1 MQGLFFKDKK
11 LTYFFET
18 YGCQMNQAESSSME
32 QLLISKGWTAAVN
45 AETCDLLIINTCSVR
60 ITAETRVLGRLGHFS
75 GLKKKRRFFVLLI
88 GCMAERLYTEIQ
100 KDFPLIDYVVGMFE
114 RSLLP
119 AIFDEIKARILNDDY
134 MAEFA
139 GGTEKPSSGYYFAP
153 VSHAP
158 GAFQSYV
165 PIMNGCNNFC
175 TYCIVPY
182 VRGREVSRPPEDIL
196 AEIDSLSGKNVREI
210 TLLGQNVNSYNG
222 HLTALDKKT
231 DFPTLL
237 RLIARQA
244 DKTDSIKW
252 IRFMSSHPK
261 DMSDAL
267 IQTIA
272 SEKRVC
278 KLVHLP
284 VQHGSNAVLK
294 RMNRV
299 YTVEHYKERVKRL
312 KETVPGIALSTDLLM
327 GFPGETEDDVKA
339 TLELMQEIEFDAA
352 FMYHYNPREGTKAF
366 NYPYRIEEAVKL
378 ERLGRIIDLQLKIT
392 AKKMKKKLENTVD
405 VLVESCSR
413 NNPDELF
420 GHTETGEMTVI
431 EGTPPKSL
439 IGSFA
444 RVRLKEL
451 KGKTFRAALL

>member
-1 MQGLFFKDKK
+1 
-11 LTYFFET
+11 
-18 YGCQMNQAESSSME
+18 
-32 QLLISKGWTAAVN
+32 
-45 AETCDLLIINTCSVR
+45 
-60 ITAETRVLGRLGHFS
+60 
-75 GLKKKRRFFVLLI
+75 
-88 GCMAERLYTEIQ
+88 
-100 KDFPLIDYVVGMFE
+100 
-114 RSLLP
+114 
-119 AIFDEIKARILNDDY
+119 
-134 MAEFA
+134 
-139 GGTEKPSSGYYFAP
+139 
-153 VSHAP
+153 
-158 GAFQSYV
+158 
-165 PIMNGCNNFC
+165 
-175 TYCIVPY
+175 
-182 VRGREVSRPPEDIL
+182 
-196 AEIDSLSGKNVREI
+196 
-210 TLLGQNVNSYNG
+210 
-222 HLTALDKKT
+222 
-231 DFPTLL
+231 
-237 RLIARQA
+237 
-244 DKTDSIKW
+244 
-252 IRFMSSHPK
+252 
-261 DMSDAL
+261 MSDAL

>member
-1 MQGLFFKDKK
+1 
-11 LTYFFET
+11 
-18 YGCQMNQAESSSME
+18 MNQAESSSME
-32 QLLISKGWTAAVN
+32 QLLISKGWTASAG
-45 AETCDLLIINTCSVR
+45 AEHCDLLIINTCSVR

-75 GLKKKRRFFVLLI
+75 GLKKKRKFFVLLI
-88 GCMAERLYTEIQ
+88 GCMAERLYAEIQ

-114 RSLLP
+114 RDLLP
-119 AIFDEIKARILNDDY
+119 RIFDEIKNRLSDGSY
-134 MAEFA
+134 LTEFTDSA
-139 GGTEKPSSGYYFAP
+139 EKPAAGYYFAP
-153 VSHAP
+153 VSHSP

-182 VRGREVSRPPEDIL
+182 VRGREMSRPVEDIL
-196 AEIDSLSGKNVREI
+196 TEIDFLSAKKVREI

-222 HLTALDKKT
+222 RLGASDRQT
-231 DFPTLL
+231 DFPALL

-267 IQTIA
+267 IEAIA
-272 SEKRVC
+272 REKKVC
-278 KLVHLP
+278 NLVHLP
-284 VQHGSNAVLK
+284 VQHGSDAVLK

-299 YTVEHYKERVKRL
+299 YTVMHYKERVKRL
-312 KETVPGIALSTDLLM
+312 KETVPGLALSTDLLM

-339 TLELMQEIEFDAA
+339 TLDLMQEIEFDAA
-352 FMYHYNPREGTKAF
+352 FMYHYNPREGTRAF
-366 NYPYRIEEAVKL
+366 NYPDKIAEEVKL
-378 ERLGRIIDLQLKIT
+378 ERLGRVIDLQLKIT
-392 AKKMKKKLENTVD
+392 AKKMKKKLGQEAV
-405 VLVESCSR
+405 VLAESRSK
-413 NNPDELF
+413 NNRDELF

-431 EGTPPKSL
+431 EGSL
-439 IGSFA
+439 PESCIGNFI

-451 KGKTFRAALL
+451 KGKTFRAVPL